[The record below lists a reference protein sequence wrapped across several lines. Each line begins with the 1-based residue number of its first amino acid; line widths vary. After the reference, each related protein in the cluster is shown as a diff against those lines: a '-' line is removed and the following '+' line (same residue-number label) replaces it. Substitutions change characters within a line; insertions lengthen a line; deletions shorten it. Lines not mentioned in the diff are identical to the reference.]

1 MPGPIQP
8 GEWNICL
15 GAYKVTA
22 DGCHCQIEI
31 KLTSSVV
38 TTEPT
43 FPELLTVRTISPRP
57 KNLDNWYNGELH
69 CHTVHSDGDSTVE
82 DVIHIAESLRL
93 DFLAITDHNNRSHL
107 IDMARTET
115 DLILI
120 PGCEVTTYYG
130 HWNIWGSAA
139 WIDFRV
145 QSPGDLQRAIQ
156 EADKQGYLVSCNHPR
171 PYGPAWAFPEVRDF
185 ACVEI
190 WNGPWELLNDVCL
203 AFWETNLKEGQR
215 LIAVGG
221 SDFHFAKLDHI
232 AKLAHPTTYIYC
244 PEEPSAANLLKNLRA
259 GHSFVTESASGPRL
273 DLRSQDAMMGDNLV
287 ISEPVIC
294 TLTVQGGA
302 GTEAQICTDLGI
314 VARFQITQE
323 SYTYEYRVDPNTS
336 RYIRTQLVNPV
347 TNACLAATNPIY
359 LNSPIT

>member
-1 MPGPIQP
+1 MQELVAARPEPEIEKRCEACG
-8 GEWNICL
+8 GNL
-15 GAYKVTA
+15 SYK
-22 DGCHCQIEI
+22 G
-31 KLTSSVV
+31 K
-38 TTEPT
+38 
-43 FPELLTVRTISPRP
+43 
-57 KNLDNWYNGELH
+57 
-69 CHTVHSDGDSTVE
+69 
-82 DVIHIAESLRL
+82 
-93 DFLAITDHNNRSHL
+93 
-107 IDMARTET
+107 
-115 DLILI
+115 
-120 PGCEVTTYYG
+120 
-130 HWNIWGSAA
+130 
-139 WIDFRV
+139 
-145 QSPGDLQRAIQ
+145 
-156 EADKQGYLVSCNHPR
+156 
-171 PYGPAWAFPEVRDF
+171 
-185 ACVEI
+185 
-190 WNGPWELLNDVCL
+190 
-203 AFWETNLKEGQR
+203 R

-287 ISEPVIC
+287 ISEPVVC

-302 GTEAQICTDLGI
+302 GTESQICTDLGI
-314 VARFQITQE
+314 VARFQVTQE